1 MTQILVSIVCG
12 FIGGVL
18 ASMILHETLETLY
31 AKKMQAD
38 EQRNDDIQKKVD
50 NVDTQYKAVTVALQ
64 ELTYKFIR
72 ERGALWES
80 VNGLWNDYDE
90 RHKESEPVQA
100 QDPEPVAEGAET
112 GKKRAK
118 GKKAKGDSND

>member
-50 NVDTQYKAVTVALQ
+50 HVDTQYKAVTVALQ

-90 RHKESEPVQA
+90 RHKESEPVQE
-100 QDPEPVAEGAET
+100 PEPVAEDTET
-112 GKKRAK
+112 GKKRTK